1 MVGLVDIAPITASVV
16 IRGNTL
22 TVVGVSAKGVAH
34 LLARFPQLRALMTG
48 RDVALDEIIRLGGDV
63 VAAIIAAGI
72 GKPGDEEQEQAVDN
86 LTLEEQADLLL
97 AIVKL
102 TIPNGVSPLVDKLS
116 SLGMNPGAGGDTA
129 TPALKSHKPSR
140 N

>member
-1 MVGLVDIAPITASVV
+1 MVGLIDIAPVTTTVV

-72 GKPGDEEQEQAVDN
+72 GKPGDEDQEQAVDN

-102 TIPNGVSPLVDKLS
+102 TIPNGVGPLVEKLS
-116 SLGMNPGAGGDTA
+116 GLGMNPGQGGASA
-129 TPALKSHKPSR
+129 TLASKSRRP
-140 N
+140 

>member
-1 MVGLVDIAPITASVV
+1 MVSLVDIAPVTTHVV

-72 GKPGDEEQEQAVDN
+72 GRPGDEEQEQAVDN

-97 AIVKL
+97 AIVRL
-102 TIPNGVSPLVDKLS
+102 TIPNGVGPLVDKLS
-116 SLGMNPGAGGDTA
+116 SLGMNPGSGGDTA
-129 TPALKSHKPSR
+129 TPASKSRKPSR

>member
-1 MVGLVDIAPITASVV
+1 MVGLVDIAPVTANVV
-16 IRGNTL
+16 IRGNSL
-22 TVVGVSAKGVAH
+22 IVVGVSAKGVAH

-63 VAAIIAAGI
+63 VAAVIAAGI
-72 GKPGDEEQEQAVDN
+72 GRPGDEDQERAVDN

-102 TIPNGVSPLVDKLS
+102 TIPNGVGPLVERLS
-116 SLGMNPGAGGDTA
+116 SLGMNPGAGGASA
-129 TPALKSHKPSR
+129 TPASKSRRP
-140 N
+140 